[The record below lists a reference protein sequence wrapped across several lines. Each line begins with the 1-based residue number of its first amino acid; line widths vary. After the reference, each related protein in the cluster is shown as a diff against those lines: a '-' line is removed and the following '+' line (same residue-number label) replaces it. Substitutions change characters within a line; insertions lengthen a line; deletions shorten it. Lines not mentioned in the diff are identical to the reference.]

1 MSGVAS
7 APASSANLGPG
18 FDALAIALG
27 LRCHVTAEVA
37 DAWEIHEKGAT
48 FTPKPGDLVVRAVDA
63 AVGRP
68 IRLTIDNEV
77 PRSRGLGSS
86 AAVTAAAAC
95 AALRATGQDPGREE
109 IFALVAELEGHGDNA
124 AAAVHGGL
132 VLASS
137 TTWRRL
143 PLADTLRFVAAI
155 PDHHLS
161 THLARA
167 ALPAAIRLS
176 AAARSIGRMGFLI
189 DGLRTG
195 DPASLRLATGDELH
209 EQHRDHLSPVTGR
222 LIDAALEAGAFHAAW
237 SGAGPT
243 ALMITDAAHM
253 ADVLE
258 SAEKT
263 LDGEGSAVVLDVDHD
278 GLL

>member
-1 MSGVAS
+1 MSGASS

-18 FDALAIALG
+18 FDALAIALD
-27 LRCHVTAEVA
+27 LRCHVTAEAA
-37 DAWEIHEKGAT
+37 DEWEIHERGET
-48 FTPKPGDLVVRAVDA
+48 FTPKPGDLVIRAVDA

-68 IRLTIDNEV
+68 VRLTIDNDV

-95 AALRATGQDPGREE
+95 AAMRAVGGDPGRDE
-109 IFALVAELEGHGDNA
+109 IFEIVSELEGHGDNA

-132 VLASS
+132 VLATS

-143 PLADTLRFVAAI
+143 PLADSLRFVAAI
-155 PDHHLS
+155 PDDHLS

-176 AAARSIGRMGFLI
+176 AAARSIGRMGFLL

-195 DPASLRLATGDELH
+195 DPESLRLATGDELH
-209 EQHRDHLSPVTGR
+209 EQHRDHLSPITRR
-222 LIDAALEAGAFHAAW
+222 LIEAGLEAGAFHAAW

-253 ADVLE
+253 DDVLE
-258 SAEKT
+258 AAEKT
-263 LDGEGSAVVLDVDHD
+263 LDGTGVVMVLDVDHE